1 MATGAYARVG
11 GDYFLGAVWRF
22 VPYPKGRGF
31 SLFGICMDKVLA
43 WFKGRR
49 VFPRWKLLAM
59 VFSGMLI
66 GWMVSLGEYS
76 IVILL
81 LLGLYEISK
90 RESDKT

>member
-1 MATGAYARVG
+1 
-11 GDYFLGAVWRF
+11 
-22 VPYPKGRGF
+22 
-31 SLFGICMDKVLA
+31 MDKVLA

-59 VFSGMLI
+59 VFSGVLI

>member
-1 MATGAYARVG
+1 M
-11 GDYFLGAVWRF
+11 WRF
-22 VPYPKGRGF
+22 VLYPEGHGF
-31 SLFGICMDKVLA
+31 SHFGIYMDKALA

-59 VFSGMLI
+59 VFSGVLI

-90 RESDKT
+90 RESEKT